1 MSAWSWVGLFTLEV
15 PPGGSGDWS
24 SLGTEELGHIL
35 RGSDHI
41 SSTIDKAAQASVYA
55 FGGEV

>member
-1 MSAWSWVGLFTLEV
+1 MIEV
-15 PPGGSGDWS
+15 PLGGSGDWS

-41 SSTIDKAAQASVYA
+41 SFTIDKAAQAYFYT